1 MSIFICFAIIR
12 IFCFTLFII
21 FNCRIDRVV
30 EGFVKA
36 IEDEGNNG
44 KSLLVSTESIDYFNL
59 PSFEDSE
66 IFGRK

>member
-1 MSIFICFAIIR
+1 MI
-12 IFCFTLFII
+12 
-21 FNCRIDRVV
+21 

-44 KSLLVSTESIDYFNL
+44 KALLVSTESIDYYNI

-66 IFGRK
+66 IFRGK